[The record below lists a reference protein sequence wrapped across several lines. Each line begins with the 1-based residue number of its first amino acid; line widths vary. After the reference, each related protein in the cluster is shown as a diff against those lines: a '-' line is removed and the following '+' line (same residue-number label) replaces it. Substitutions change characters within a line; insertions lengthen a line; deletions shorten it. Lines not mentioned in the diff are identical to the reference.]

1 MQKILTKT
9 LKQNFMRRYFYAILL
24 LMITTLPTTAFAH
37 STTPKDSVAIDSL
50 VMKINL
56 AAKSVS
62 FSGIQ
67 ERTMI
72 HAGKRMQFRWRV
84 HYWAPDQ
91 TLIQFLAPD
100 SLSQTT
106 FYKDEKVLKT
116 RGDFHVGKSL
126 RRGGASHFLQEGKL
140 LQEIELLRQNY
151 HVHVKSGSPY
161 LQRPIYELSI
171 EPKFANRPA
180 FFAKV
185 DAETGLLLETR
196 RLHALVSSD
205 TAAQVSRFLEIDY
218 HTPNENLK
226 AQTFTT
232 IDSLRQRRDAEK
244 YNDLVSLITS
254 YKGTLLIPNKIPAG
268 YALRRI
274 RAFQND
280 ERAFVHLLYGDG
292 LSIVSL
298 FMREN
303 GDRGSHAR
311 DRRRAMR
318 NNLTMVQGEMA
329 GVHYNIVGEIA
340 LAELEEM
347 AADLVPIARKTPQ
360 QQNIYFIIIIA
371 IALVLVGGFFLV
383 KRKMAKSNI

>member
-1 MQKILTKT
+1 M
-9 LKQNFMRRYFYAILL
+9 QNFLNKKLMRNSMRRYIYAILL
-24 LMITTLPTTAFAH
+24 FLITILPTTAFAH
-37 STTPKDSVAIDSL
+37 FTASKDSVVIDSL
-50 VMKINL
+50 VLKINL

-62 FSGIQ
+62 FSGVQ

-91 TLIQFLAPD
+91 ILIQFLAPD
-100 SLSQTT
+100 TLRQTA
-106 FYKDEKVLKT
+106 FYKDEKVLKI
-116 RGDFHVGKSL
+116 RGEFHAGKSL
-126 RRGGASHFLQEGKL
+126 RRGGASRFLQEGQL

-151 HVHVKSGSPY
+151 DVHVKRGSPY
-161 LQRPIYELSI
+161 LQRPIYHLSI

-196 RLHALVSSD
+196 RMPALAKSD
-205 TAAQVSRFLEIDY
+205 TAAQVSRYIEIDY
-218 HTPNENLK
+218 QTPDENLK
-226 AQTFTT
+226 NQEFTT
-232 IDSLRQRRDAEK
+232 IDSLRQRREAEK
-244 YNDLVSLITS
+244 YNDLVSLMLA
-254 YKGTLLIPNKIPAG
+254 YKGTLLIPDKLPAG
-268 YALRRI
+268 FTLRRI

-303 GDRGSHAR
+303 GDSEWHEHRKRSPMRHHL
-311 DRRRAMR
+311 AMA
-318 NNLTMVQGEMA
+318 QGEKA
-329 GVHYNIVGEIA
+329 GVHYHIVGEIA

-347 AADLVPIARKTPQ
+347 AAGLVPIARKTPQ
-360 QQNIYFIIIIA
+360 QQNIYFFIA
-371 IALVLVGGFFLV
+371 IAFVLVGGFFLV
-383 KRKMAKSNI
+383 KRKMEKSNV